1 MGFMIVLYDG
11 DCGLCHRWVQLGL
24 RYPRAGLR
32 FVAQQ
37 SPLGQQILLQHGLP
51 VNHGL
56 ADGVVV
62 VEGRRAWQGSEA
74 ALRFVVRLGGL
85 WRLAA
90 LLWLVPSALRR
101 VGYAWLAR
109 HRFGLF
115 GQSTFCVWQPLQPEP
130 LIDLVDVAQEK
141 SGIKSPI

>member
-1 MGFMIVLYDG
+1 MIVLYDG

-37 SPLGQQILLQHGLP
+37 SPLGQQMLTQPGLLAQP
-51 VNHGL
+51 GL

-62 VEGRRAWQGSEA
+62 IEGSRAWQGSEA
-74 ALRFVVRLGGL
+74 ALRFVVRLGGV

-90 LLWLVPSALRR
+90 LLWALPPILRQM
-101 VGYAWLAR
+101 GYAWLAR

-115 GQSTFCVWQPLQPEP
+115 GRSSACVWQPLHTKP
-130 LIDLVDVAQEK
+130 LVDLVDVPQKEP
-141 SGIKSPI
+141 GIKSLR